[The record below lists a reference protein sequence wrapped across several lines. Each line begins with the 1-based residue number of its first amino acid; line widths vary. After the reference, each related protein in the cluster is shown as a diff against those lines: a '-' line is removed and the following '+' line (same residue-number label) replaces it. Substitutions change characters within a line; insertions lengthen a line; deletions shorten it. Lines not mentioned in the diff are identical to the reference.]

1 MNHAR
6 TTTRVTQPSPRIF
19 LHTKADVCFIMYQR
33 DRKGLLCYQLFVQK
47 HMGIVSHSQG
57 LFIFISVSPTL
68 PTNVPVIYLHVGL
81 GQSEDLRKDFGDV
94 KVLQLEP
101 LVGT

>member
-1 MNHAR
+1 MCA
-6 TTTRVTQPSPRIF
+6 
-19 LHTKADVCFIMYQR
+19 
-33 DRKGLLCYQLFVQK
+33 LLCTNEIVKDFCVINFWFRNM
-47 HMGIVSHSQG
+47 MGIVSHSQG